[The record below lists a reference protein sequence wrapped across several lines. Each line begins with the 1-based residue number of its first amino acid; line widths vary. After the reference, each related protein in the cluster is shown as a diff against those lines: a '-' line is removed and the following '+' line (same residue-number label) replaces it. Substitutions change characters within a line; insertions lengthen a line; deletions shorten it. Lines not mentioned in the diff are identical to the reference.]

1 MRIWL
6 THCMVLWLLS
16 TLPAQDMSEEVIQ
29 EVLTEIS
36 DSINGQK
43 GMWEFYIKGI
53 PMLCIS
59 DTNHNRMRVISPVVE
74 TENLKKGQLKAC
86 MEANFHSA
94 LDVKYAISDD
104 IIWSVFIHPLREL
117 SVTQFKD
124 AVAQVWSASHTFGT
138 TYSSTHLVFPGG
150 SENNDKKM

>member
-1 MRIWL
+1 
-6 THCMVLWLLS
+6 MVLWLLS

-117 SVTQFKD
+117 SVTDRKS
-124 AVAQVWSASHTFGT
+124 VV
-138 TYSSTHLVFPGG
+138 
-150 SENNDKKM
+150 